1 MRSDAPPLLPIF
13 RSRHQADLLT
23 VLFFH
28 PEQDFTLAELSR
40 RLGVSMS
47 TLHGEV
53 GRLLD
58 AELITARQ
66 VGRSRLLRAN
76 TGHRVADALALLLTL
91 TFGPQVAVGD
101 AFGGVAGVRAVLIFG
116 SWARR
121 YGGEAGPAPND
132 VDVLVLGDDVDR
144 DGVYE
149 AAEAAQDRLGLPVNP
164 VVRPAGRWLTDSDPL
179 VQQVKASP
187 FVVAYGDLPADG

>member
-1 MRSDAPPLLPIF
+1 M
-13 RSRHQADLLT
+13 LT

-28 PEQDFTLAELSR
+28 PDQDFTLAELSR

-58 AELITARQ
+58 AELITARP

-76 TGHRVADALALLLTL
+76 TEHLVADALARLLTL
-91 TFGPQVAVGD
+91 TFGPQVAVAD
-101 AFGGVAGVRAVLIFG
+101 SFAGVAGVQTVLIFG

-121 YGGEAGPAPND
+121 YEGEAGPSPND
-132 VDVLVLGDDVDR
+132 VDVLVLGDVDR
-144 DGVYE
+144 AEVYE
-149 AAEAAQDRLGLPVNP
+149 AAEAAQERLDLPVNP
-164 VVRPAGRWLTDSDPL
+164 VVRPADRWLGATDPL

-187 FVVAYGDLPADG
+187 FVIAYGDLPEVSWRVGHEVKPSSNG

>member
-1 MRSDAPPLLPIF
+1 MRSEAPALLPIF

-23 VLFFH
+23 VLFLH
-28 PEQDFTLAELSR
+28 PEQDFTLAELAR

-53 GRLLD
+53 GRLVD
-58 AELITARQ
+58 AELITARP

-76 TGHRVADALALLLTL
+76 TEHRVAGALAQLLTL
-91 TFGPQVAVGD
+91 TFGPQVAVAE
-101 AFGGVAGVRAVLIFG
+101 AFAGVGAQAVLIFG

-121 YGGEAGPAPND
+121 YEGEAGAPPND
-132 VDVLVLGDDVDR
+132 VDVLVLGDVDR
-144 DGVYE
+144 HEVYD
-149 AAEAAQDRLGLPVNP
+149 AAAVAQDRLDLPVNP
-164 VVRPAGRWLTDSDPL
+164 VVRPVERWLAETDPL

-187 FVVAYGDLPADG
+187 FVIAYGDLPR

>member
-28 PEQDFTLAELSR
+28 PGQDFTLADLSR

-58 AELITARQ
+58 AELITARP

-76 TGHRVADALALLLTL
+76 TGHLVADALARLLTL
-91 TFGPQVAVGD
+91 TFGPQVAVAD
-101 AFGGVAGVRAVLIFG
+101 SFAQVAGVRTVLIFG

-121 YGGEAGPAPND
+121 YEGEAGPAPND
-132 VDVLVLGDDVDR
+132 VDVLVLGDVDR
-144 DGVYE
+144 AEVYE
-149 AAEAAQDRLGLPVNP
+149 AAEAVQDRLDLPVNP
-164 VVRPAGRWLTDSDPL
+164 VVRPPDRWLADTDPL

-187 FVVAYGDLPADG
+187 FVIAYGDLPADG